1 MKKKYLWLF
10 LLIIPIFLG
19 AWLFIPH
26 GSEGEISDH
35 DQFDAGYEL
44 LQSKDGLAEV
54 SVKFPTFEQ
63 IEITQISHDGKRLFI
78 TIKSNNNELNKNVV
92 EKKEIYLSA
101 GKDEISPDVLECN
114 ENKIVFIINNFM
126 SVNEKERYHLELR
139 HLNASIVSEEFEI
152 KLSEPVEL
160 TPEKTY
166 EELNIS
172 SAKLAGNTLQISGTI
187 TAKVDVNSLQIEQ
200 GRDWIS
206 NAFTLEKDRLSEG
219 KTTFTAAFSIKD
231 NSKLKFNLIVNNK
244 EGTIVSIIPFSL
256 KGG

>member
-1 MKKKYLWLF
+1 M
-10 LLIIPIFLG
+10 
-19 AWLFIPH
+19 
-26 GSEGEISDH
+26 
-35 DQFDAGYEL
+35 
-44 LQSKDGLAEV
+44 AEV

-63 IEITQISHDGKRLFI
+63 IEITQIYHDGKRLFI
-78 TIKSNNNELNKNVV
+78 TIKSNNNEFNKNVI
-92 EKKEIYLSA
+92 EKKEIYLST
-101 GKDEISPDVLECN
+101 GKDEISPDILECN

-126 SVNEKERYHLELR
+126 SVDEKESYHLELR

-166 EELNIS
+166 EELDIS

-200 GRDWIS
+200 GRDWVS
-206 NAFTLEKDRLSEG
+206 NALTLEKNILSEG
-219 KTTFTAAFSIKD
+219 KTTFTASFSIKD

>member
-1 MKKKYLWLF
+1 M
-10 LLIIPIFLG
+10 
-19 AWLFIPH
+19 
-26 GSEGEISDH
+26 
-35 DQFDAGYEL
+35 
-44 LQSKDGLAEV
+44 
-54 SVKFPTFEQ
+54 
-63 IEITQISHDGKRLFI
+63 
-78 TIKSNNNELNKNVV
+78 
-92 EKKEIYLSA
+92 
-101 GKDEISPDVLECN
+101 
-114 ENKIVFIINNFM
+114 
-126 SVNEKERYHLELR
+126 ELR

>member
-1 MKKKYLWLF
+1 M
-10 LLIIPIFLG
+10 
-19 AWLFIPH
+19 
-26 GSEGEISDH
+26 
-35 DQFDAGYEL
+35 
-44 LQSKDGLAEV
+44 
-54 SVKFPTFEQ
+54 
-63 IEITQISHDGKRLFI
+63 
-78 TIKSNNNELNKNVV
+78 
-92 EKKEIYLSA
+92 
-101 GKDEISPDVLECN
+101 
-114 ENKIVFIINNFM
+114 
-126 SVNEKERYHLELR
+126 
-139 HLNASIVSEEFEI
+139 
-152 KLSEPVEL
+152 SEPVEL

-256 KGG
+256 KRG